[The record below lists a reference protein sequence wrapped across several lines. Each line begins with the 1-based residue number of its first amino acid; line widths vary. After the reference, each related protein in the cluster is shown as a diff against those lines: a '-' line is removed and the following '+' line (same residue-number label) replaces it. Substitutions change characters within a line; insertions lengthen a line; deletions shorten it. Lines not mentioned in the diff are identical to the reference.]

1 LGGQVGDGHINVYNP
16 NNANFIGKPRDGF
29 GNPLAFDGS
38 WGLLLTNNGLFFTA
52 SIADEAHGLVGVIFS
67 ED

>member
-1 LGGQVGDGHINVYNP
+1 VGNFGDGHINVYNP

-38 WGLLLTNNGLFFTA
+38 WGLLLTNNGCFSAQALPMKITA
-52 SIADEAHGLVGVIFS
+52 SSA
-67 ED
+67 